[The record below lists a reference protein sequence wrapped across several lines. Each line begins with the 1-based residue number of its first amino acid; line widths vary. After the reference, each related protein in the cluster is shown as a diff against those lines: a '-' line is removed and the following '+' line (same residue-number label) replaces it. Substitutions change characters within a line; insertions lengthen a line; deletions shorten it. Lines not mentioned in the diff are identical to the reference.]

1 MYLHVYDSAPRSF
14 PWFADV
20 LLVYAD
26 GQYKNLAWA
35 QRHFPNARLLQC
47 TVTGRPG
54 VRVIDVEPGCVWPV
68 SKAVELVQED
78 IKDRYRPWLYA
89 NAATWAELGNALQE
103 AGVSGALYD
112 RWLAQPDGVAEV
124 PPGYQAK
131 QYSWP
136 EQHPVVPPGEGSQG
150 YDVSVAWL
158 EAVMWRPPVR

>member
-1 MYLHVYDSAPRSF
+1 MYLHCYDSAPRAF

-26 GQYKNLAWA
+26 GRYANVAWA
-35 QRHFPNARLLQC
+35 QTHYPNARLLQC
-47 TVTGRPG
+47 TVLGRPG

-68 SKAVELVQED
+68 SKAVELAQED

-89 NAATWAELGNALQE
+89 NGSTWDDELRPALDK
-103 AGVSGALYD
+103 AGVSAALYD
-112 RWLAQPDGVAEV
+112 SWLAQPDGVAEV

-136 EQHPVVPPGEGSQG
+136 QAHPVGPGQG

-158 EAVMWRPPVR
+158 EAVMWRPPAA